1 MNYFILSQDELEMID
16 RQFPVLHKHENDS
29 NDFIEKSIRLL
40 SDSFTKLVGKYEL
53 RLPFKS
59 VVLIDLPKLSK
70 LLYWPTIPSKVAGLS
85 AQIEY
90 HLDGALKNLVIN
102 EALAAP
108 YSIFKIDGI
117 KEDYGIGNIEHAESI
132 MRRAFRVIRLLKVQ
146 AEGTWWKYLVGRHSK
161 KGSFP

>member
-1 MNYFILSQDELEMID
+1 MNYFILSQDELEMTD
-16 RQFPVLHKHENDS
+16 RQFPVLHKYENDY

-40 SDSFTKLVGKYEL
+40 SDSFTKLVGIFEL

-59 VVLIDLPKLSK
+59 VVLIDLPKLSR
-70 LLYWPTIPSKVAGLS
+70 LLYWPTIPPKAAGLS
-85 AQIEY
+85 AQTEY

-102 EALAAP
+102 KALAAP

-117 KEDYGIGNIEHAESI
+117 KEDYDIVNIEYAESI

-146 AEGTWWKYLVGRHSK
+146 NEGEIWKFIVGRHSK

>member
-16 RQFPVLHKHENDS
+16 RQFSVLHKPENDY

-59 VVLIDLPKLSK
+59 VVLIDLPKLSR
-70 LLYWPTIPSKVAGLS
+70 LLYWSTIPPKVAGLS
-85 AQIEY
+85 AQTEF
-90 HLDGALKNLVIN
+90 HLDGALNNLVIN

-117 KEDYGIGNIEHAESI
+117 KEDYCIGNIEHAESI

-146 AEGTWWKYLVGRHSK
+146 TVRTCWKYLVGRHSK
-161 KGSFP
+161 KGSLP